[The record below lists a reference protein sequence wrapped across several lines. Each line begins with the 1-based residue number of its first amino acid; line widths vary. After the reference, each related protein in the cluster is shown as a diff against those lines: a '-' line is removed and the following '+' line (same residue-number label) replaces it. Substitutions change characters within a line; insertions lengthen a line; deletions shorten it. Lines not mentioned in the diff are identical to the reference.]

1 MGFGNLGSVV
11 MIIFIFSLIHLFLSL
26 TIGISEIRNNWDKY
40 KCNPGIIPFAG
51 VIGPDGADP
60 VSTAEE
66 CIKLTQVNFM
76 GIFLEP
82 IYAAIS
88 FFMQNGNFFTD
99 IFNDLKVFGNF
110 QEMELFRMFDDVT
123 GRIVNAGNSINITI
137 FRMTDTFHKLGFT
150 INSLMNVITGI
161 AETIKVSSNELPG
174 TIVSIGTG
182 TSVSTEE
189 SEESEELVT

>member
-40 KCNPGIIPFAG
+40 KCNPGIIPFASI
-51 VIGPDGADP
+51 VGPDGANP
-60 VSTAEE
+60 GSIAEE

-76 GIFLEP
+76 GVFLEP

-110 QEMELFRMFDDVT
+110 QEMELFKMFDDVT
-123 GRIVNAGNSINITI
+123 GRIVNAGNSINIAI

-150 INSLMNVITGI
+150 INSLMYVITGL
-161 AETIKVSSNELPG
+161 AETIRVGADELPG
-174 TIVSIGTG
+174 TLATIATG
-182 TSVSTEE
+182 TPVGSTGDDGDDQ
-189 SEESEELVT
+189 

>member
-51 VIGPDGADP
+51 VVGPEGSDP
-60 VSTAEE
+60 VKTAEE

-76 GIFLEP
+76 GVFLEP
-82 IYAAIS
+82 IYAAIT

-110 QEMELFRMFDDVT
+110 QEMELFKMFDDVE
-123 GRIVNAGNSINITI
+123 GRIVNAGNSINIAI

-150 INSLMNVITGI
+150 INSLMYVITGL
-161 AETIKVSSNELPG
+161 AETIKVGSRELPG

-182 TSVSTEE
+182 TSASIDE
-189 SEESEELVT
+189 SDKSDESVG

>member
-51 VIGPDGADP
+51 VVGPDGVDP

-76 GIFLEP
+76 GVFLEP

-110 QEMELFRMFDDVT
+110 QEMEVFKMFDDIT

-161 AETIKVSSNELPG
+161 AETIKVSSRELPG

-182 TSVSTEE
+182 TSVNDDS
-189 SEESEELVT
+189 

>member
-51 VIGPDGADP
+51 VVGPEGSDP

-82 IYAAIS
+82 IYAAIT

-110 QEMELFRMFDDVT
+110 QEMELFKMFDDVT
-123 GRIVNAGNSINITI
+123 GRIVNAGNSINIAL

-150 INSLMNVITGI
+150 INSLMYVITGL
-161 AETIKVSSNELPG
+161 AETIKVSSRELPG

-182 TSVSTEE
+182 IFASIDESDKSDESVG
-189 SEESEELVT
+189 

>member
-51 VIGPDGADP
+51 VVGPEGADP
-60 VSTAEE
+60 VKTAEE

-82 IYAAIS
+82 IYAAIT

-110 QEMELFRMFDDVT
+110 QEMELFKMFDDVT
-123 GRIVNAGNSINITI
+123 GRIVNAGNSINIAI
-137 FRMTDTFHKLGFT
+137 FRMTDTFHKLGYT
-150 INSLMNVITGI
+150 INSLMYVITGL
-161 AETIKVSSNELPG
+161 AETVKVGSCELPG

-182 TSVSTEE
+182 TSACTKVPEE
-189 SEESEELVT
+189 AED

>member
-1 MGFGNLGSVV
+1 MRVKLFGIDLNKFSTKPPPV
-11 MIIFIFSLIHLFLSL
+11 M
-26 TIGISEIRNNWDKY
+26 
-40 KCNPGIIPFAG
+40 C
-51 VIGPDGADP
+51 
-60 VSTAEE
+60 AEE

-76 GIFLEP
+76 GVFLEP
-82 IYAAIS
+82 IYAAIT

-110 QEMELFRMFDDVT
+110 QEMELFKMFDDVE
-123 GRIVNAGNSINITI
+123 GRIVNAGNSINIAI

-150 INSLMNVITGI
+150 INSLMYVITGL
-161 AETIKVSSNELPG
+161 AETIKVSSRELPG

-182 TSVSTEE
+182 TSASIDESDKSDE

>member
-11 MIIFIFSLIHLFLSL
+11 IIIFIFSLIHLFLSL

-51 VIGPDGADP
+51 VVGPKGADP
-60 VSTAEE
+60 ISTAEE

-82 IYAAIS
+82 IYAAIT

-110 QEMELFRMFDDVT
+110 QEMELFKMFDDIT
-123 GRIVNAGNSINITI
+123 GRIVNTGNSINIAI
-137 FRMTDTFHKLGFT
+137 FRMTDTFHKIGYT
-150 INSLMNVITGI
+150 INSLMNVITGL
-161 AETIKVSSNELPG
+161 ALTIEQGSQELPG
-174 TIVSIGTG
+174 LIVSIGTG
-182 TSVSTEE
+182 VGG
-189 SEESEELVT
+189 

>member
-51 VIGPDGADP
+51 VVGPEGSDP
-60 VSTAEE
+60 VKTAEE

-82 IYAAIS
+82 IYAAIT
-88 FFMQNGNFFTD
+88 FFMQNGNF
-99 IFNDLKVFGNF
+99 
-110 QEMELFRMFDDVT
+110 Q
-123 GRIVNAGNSINITI
+123 
-137 FRMTDTFHKLGFT
+137 
-150 INSLMNVITGI
+150 NV
-161 AETIKVSSNELPG
+161 
-174 TIVSIGTG
+174 
-182 TSVSTEE
+182 
-189 SEESEELVT
+189 